1 MARRNYT
8 MGIGKYYFQIK
19 SGQQNI
25 IMNRDTKQAAVDA
38 YLKYKKIGKNAE
50 WLGRWEGKKYS
61 DKGTPSA
68 TTKTN

>member
-38 YLKYKKIGKNAE
+38 YLKYRKIGKNCE

-61 DKGTPSA
+61 DKGAPSA
-68 TTKTN
+68 KTK

>member
-1 MARRNYT
+1 
-8 MGIGKYYFQIK
+8 
-19 SGQQNI
+19 
-25 IMNRDTKQAAVDA
+25 MNRDTKKAAVDA

-68 TTKTN
+68 TAKAN

>member
-1 MARRNYT
+1 

-25 IMNRDTKQAAVDA
+25 MMNRTDKKAAVDA
-38 YLKYKKIGKNAE
+38 YLRYKKIGKNCE
-50 WLGRWEGKKYS
+50 WLGKWEGKNYS

-68 TTKTN
+68 NSK